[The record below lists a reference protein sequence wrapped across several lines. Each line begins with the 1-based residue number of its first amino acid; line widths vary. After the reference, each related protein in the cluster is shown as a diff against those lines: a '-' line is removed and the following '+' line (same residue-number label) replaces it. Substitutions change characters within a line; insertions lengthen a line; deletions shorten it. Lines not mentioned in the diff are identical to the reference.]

1 MPTWA
6 LPQPFESVD
15 HTADTGV
22 RVTGTSAEETLA
34 RLVLAHAQL
43 LSGGEPVEVERS
55 EPIEV
60 AGDEDLSLVGVDLL
74 RELNRLFC
82 VDRRIA
88 AAVEVEQVGTDRVRL
103 RVDFGTYDP
112 ERHTEGID
120 IKAVT
125 FHAAEFRREGD
136 GWVAQVLFDI

>member
-1 MPTWA
+1 MPTWE
-6 LPQPFESVD
+6 LPQPFEAVD

-22 RVTGTSAEETLA
+22 RVTGASVEETLA

-43 LSGGEPVEVERS
+43 LSGGAPVAIENS
-55 EPIEV
+55 EQIEI
-60 AGDEDLSLVGVDLL
+60 AGDSDLSLVGVDLL

-88 AAVEVEQVGTDRVRL
+88 AAVEVEEVETERVRL
-103 RVDFGTYDP
+103 RVDFGRYDP
-112 ERHTEGID
+112 ERHAEGVD
-120 IKAVT
+120 IKAIT
-125 FHAAEFRREGD
+125 FHAAEFRRQGH